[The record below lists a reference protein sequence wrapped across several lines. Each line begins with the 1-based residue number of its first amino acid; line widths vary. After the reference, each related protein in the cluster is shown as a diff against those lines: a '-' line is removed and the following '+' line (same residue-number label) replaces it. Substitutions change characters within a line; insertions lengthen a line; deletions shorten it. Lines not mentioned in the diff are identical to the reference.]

1 MTSTRELLEELE
13 QADFDTFG
21 EQDKGPGEFPL
32 ATPEEFTEIC
42 EAFYDR
48 PWEDP
53 TRYQDGFAIL
63 LGVVGSIA
71 VGGGSGPWASQEATQ
86 ALRRVMQRVVRGEI
100 EAEVNRH
107 V

>member
-1 MTSTRELLEELE
+1 VTSTQERLDALEK
-13 QADFDTFG
+13 ADFDTFG

-32 ATPEEFTEIC
+32 ATPEEADLIR

-53 TRYQDGFAIL
+53 TRYQDCFRIL
-63 LGVVGSIA
+63 YVAAASIA
-71 VGGGSGPWASQEATQ
+71 SGYVPGREQHRATQ
-86 ALRRVMQRVVRGEI
+86 ALREVMQRVVHGEM

-107 V
+107 G